1 MKTIPPE
8 EHWQRFAAAARQ
20 QQLVERPHP
29 PCGQAPAGFVARVV
43 ARAMQ
48 ARREFLALL
57 WQRWSWRLALATAA
71 AAAVLGGFALRHKI
85 QLRLDVP
92 SSTLEI
98 PPL

>member
-1 MKTIPPE
+1 MKQLTPE
-8 EHWQRFAAAARQ
+8 EQWQRFAAAARQ
-20 QQLVERPHP
+20 TQLTAP
-29 PCGQAPAGFVARVV
+29 PPAAAGPAPAGLVARVV

-71 AAAVLGGFALRHKI
+71 VAVVLGCLVVRHKS

-92 SSTLEI
+92 TPTLEI
-98 PPL
+98 PSL